1 VPRVRGGTRA
11 GNAGGGV
18 AVAQLLFDQNLSP
31 RLVDLLTD
39 AYPGSVHVGAVGL
52 ERANDVEVWAFARR
66 EGLVLVSRDADF
78 PELAAAR
85 GHPPKVV
92 WLRRGNCTT
101 AEAATLLRTAAE
113 AVESMVADDAAGVI
127 ELW

>member
-1 VPRVRGGTRA
+1 
-11 GNAGGGV
+11 V
-18 AVAQLLFDQNLSP
+18 ARLLLEQNLSP
-31 RLVDLLTD
+31 RLVGLLSD
-39 AYPGSVHVGAVGL
+39 AYPDSVHVASVGL
-52 ERANDVEVWAFARR
+52 ERAIDLDVWLYARR
-66 EGLVLVSRDADF
+66 EALVLVSRDADF

-101 AEAATLLRTAAE
+101 AEAEALLRTAAE
-113 AVESMVADDAAGVI
+113 AVESMMADDAVGVI